1 MTFNSRK
8 EFNFLQDRISQEVLN
23 ELSMVFESRSLP
35 LYGMMSYH
43 FGFTEEFKTDYPVSH
58 GVSFLTLLD
67 IFGLAWENAL
77 PAAAALELVNGFCL
91 IHDDIES
98 GQPQRDGRDALWWI
112 WGPAQAINA
121 GDGMHALARMT
132 ALKMIEKGHSSEITY
147 QLINILD
154 KGGLTACEG
163 RFRDLEMQERLD
175 VSTDSYN
182 SMAVDRSGALISAS
196 LVMAGLVAGKN
207 ENELES
213 LEKCGKYIGLAN
225 HISSDMEQLWGMTE
239 ENNLEFLNKKKLF
252 PVVLAMQF
260 AGPSEKRQ
268 LGDVYF
274 KRVLEKD
281 DLAKVLGTIENLGV
295 KQKSLDRIEEL
306 INSAEQCL
314 ASVGLNTS
322 EVHQL
327 MAVTCTKVG

>member
-1 MTFNSRK
+1 M
-8 EFNFLQDRISQEVLN
+8 QDRISQEVLN
-23 ELSMVFESRSLP
+23 ELRQTFESRTLP

-43 FGFTEEFKTDYPVSH
+43 FGFTEESNTNYAVH
-58 GVSFLTLLD
+58 HAVSFLTLLD
-67 IFGLAWENAL
+67 IFEDAWENAL
-77 PAAAALELVNGFCL
+77 PVAAALELVNGFCL

-132 ALKMIEKGHSSEITY
+132 ALKMIGQGYSPETSYEA
-147 QLINILD
+147 INILD
-154 KGGLTACEG
+154 KAGLKACEG

-175 VSTDSYN
+175 VSPESYDAMATDRTGS
-182 SMAVDRSGALISAS
+182 LISAS
-196 LVMAGLVAGKN
+196 LVMAGLLAGKHQK
-207 ENELES
+207 ELEL
-213 LEKCGKYIGLAN
+213 LEECGRHIGLAN
-225 HISSDMEQLWGMTE
+225 HIFADIEQLWGTNT

-252 PVVLAMQF
+252 PVVLAMQS

-281 DLAKVLGTIENLGV
+281 DLDKVLNTIESLGV
-295 KQKSLDRIEEL
+295 KQMSLDRIKNL

-314 ASVGLNTS
+314 ESVGLS
-322 EVHQL
+322 KVEVRQL
-327 MAVTCTKVG
+327 MAVTCSEMG